1 MTINDNKDIQI
12 TDDYMF
18 YSVMEA
24 MPDCCQRIIELA
36 IGKKTKEI
44 KFKSRTARL
53 ARRIRSA

>member
-1 MTINDNKDIQI
+1 MDNDDFKNIQI

-24 MPDCCQRIIELA
+24 MPDCCQKIIELA

-44 KFKSRTARL
+44 K
-53 ARRIRSA
+53 IRSQM